1 MFSLGGN
8 LMKKLALVLAAFVL
22 VGAAWAQ
29 TAGGLEA
36 AKSTRMEADFTKI
49 VVDMGWGTVDTTR
62 PVLAERMWDYYFFY
76 PVLNKDKVIT
86 GYVWWAKDI
95 RIASHY
101 EDILVIINPD
111 GTLQNWWVGANTRHA
126 DFYTDLAKK
135 TQGAAIQKFIGMD
148 SKRDW
153 HQATDAVSGS
163 TFSAYKFFGELK
175 TVLHAFKQ
183 YVIDAN
189 KLIK

>member
-1 MFSLGGN
+1 
-8 LMKKLALVLAAFVL
+8 MKKIIVALLVLVVASAV
-22 VGAAWAQ
+22 WAQ
-29 TAGGLEA
+29 TPGGLSA

-49 VVDMGWGTVDTTR
+49 VTDMGWGTVDTTR

-76 PVLNKDKVIT
+76 PVLNKDKQIT

-126 DFYTDLAKK
+126 DFYTDFAKK

-153 HQATDAVSGS
+153 NQATDAVSGS

-175 TVLHAFKQ
+175 AVLACFKI
-183 YVIDAN
+183 YVIDAG

>member
-1 MFSLGGN
+1 
-8 LMKKLALVLAAFVL
+8 MKKIIVAMLVLVVAGTL
-22 VGAAWAQ
+22 WAQ
-29 TAGGLEA
+29 TPGGLSA
-36 AKSTRMEADFTKI
+36 ARSTRMEADFVKI
-49 VVDMGWGTVDTTR
+49 VSDMGWGTVDTNR

-76 PVLNKDKVIT
+76 PVLNADKQIT

-111 GTLQNWWVGANTRHA
+111 GTLKNWWVSANTRHA

-148 SKRDW
+148 SKRSW
-153 HQATDAVSGS
+153 HEETDAVSKS

-175 TVLHAFKQ
+175 AVLACFKL
-183 YVIDAN
+183 YVIDAG
-189 KLIK
+189 KLLQ

>member
-1 MFSLGGN
+1 
-8 LMKKLALVLAAFVL
+8 MKKLALVLVAFVL
-22 VGAAWAQ
+22 VGATWAQ

-49 VVDMGWGTVDTTR
+49 VVDMGWGTVDTVR
-62 PVLAERMWDYYFFY
+62 PILAERMWDYYFFY
-76 PVLNKDKVIT
+76 PVLNKDKAVT

-111 GTLQNWWVGANTRHA
+111 GTLQNWWVGANSRHA
-126 DFYTDLAKK
+126 DFYTDFAKK

-153 HQATDAVSGS
+153 IQATDAVSGS
-163 TFSAYKFFGELK
+163 TFSAYKYFGELK